1 MASRDGVQP
10 WTHHHL
16 AFFVQ
21 YLLAAFAQSLPLS
34 AMGLILNVDLDGRAH
49 PEEVNA
55 FYANALLAPALIRP
69 LLGAL
74 SDGIRRCNCGRRPVL
89 VMLQAIWAVG
99 LVQASVSRTRWGYFV
114 AYTAVALCTGA
125 AEAVLDGVSVELMRN
140 TGRSATE
147 VQAKSFSFK
156 TAGSL
161 GAFAAS
167 PLMLK
172 VFSSHFIAVRVCALV
187 PLATAIAT
195 LATFPAFELPG
206 RVFTGTNTHPDASS
220 GQRQLCRLVPRGAWF
235 GAIFLFVRGAMPTE
249 SDTFSG
255 FVSTKV
261 SGVWVSI
268 IFACSNLGS
277 LLALLSFQALPQCR
291 RQLVPTV
298 VATALLAVYGCS
310 YARLL
315 IRAAKSFLRISAFVG
330 AAVQCLLV
338 AASPSM
344 PWIYA
349 LGAAAVGAV
358 DSLAFLPNL
367 AICAQCAPK
376 DFEAAGFA
384 VLSLILDLGDQA
396 SARMAS
402 FIVQAFDL
410 GSGEDRSWAQLPLF
424 VALCRCAIMLPLP
437 LCALLRG
444 IQPME
449 DAQAEQTCQLEDT
462 TMVSGN
468 LDRDPAR

>member
-298 VATALLAVYGCS
+298 VATALLA
-310 YARLL
+310 
-315 IRAAKSFLRISAFVG
+315 AFVG

>member
-1 MASRDGVQP
+1 MQP

-89 VMLQAIWAVG
+89 VMLQVIWAVG

-235 GAIFLFVRGAMPTE
+235 GAIFLFV
-249 SDTFSG
+249 
-255 FVSTKV
+255 

-298 VATALLAVYGCS
+298 VATALLA
-310 YARLL
+310 
-315 IRAAKSFLRISAFVG
+315 AFVG

-449 DAQAEQTCQLEDT
+449 DAQAEQTCQLEET
-462 TMVSGN
+462 IMVSGN

>member
-1 MASRDGVQP
+1 MTSGDGMQP
-10 WTHHHL
+10 WTNRHL

-74 SDGIRRCNCGRRPVL
+74 SDGVRRCNCGRRPVL
-89 VMLQAIWAVG
+89 VLLQVIWALG

-125 AEAVLDGVSVELMRN
+125 AEAVLDGVSVELMRK

-161 GAFAAS
+161 AAFAAS

-172 VFSSHFIAVRVCALV
+172 VFSSHYMAVRVCALV

-195 LATFPAFELPG
+195 LTTFPAFELPG
-206 RVFTGTNTHPDASS
+206 RVGAGTNAHPGASS

-277 LLALLSFQALPQCR
+277 LLALVSFQALPQCR
-291 RQLVPTV
+291 RRLVPTI
-298 VATALLAVYGCS
+298 VATAIL
-310 YARLL
+310 
-315 IRAAKSFLRISAFVG
+315 SAFVG
-330 AAVQCLLV
+330 AAVQCLLA

-344 PWIYA
+344 PWMYA

-358 DSLAFLPNL
+358 DSLSFLPNL

-384 VLSLILDLGDQA
+384 LLSLILDLGDQA

-410 GSGEDRSWAQLPLF
+410 GSAEDRSWARLPLF
-424 VALCRCAIMLPLP
+424 VALCRCAMLLPLP

-444 IQPME
+444 IQPVD
-449 DAQAEQTCQLEDT
+449 DAQADQNCQLET
-462 TMVSGN
+462 TVNVSGN
-468 LDRDPAR
+468 LDRDAAG